1 MKRPSALIAC
11 EESQEVC
18 KAFRTAGVAAFS
30 CDLLPPSGGRPQW
43 HFQLDAAVALQL
55 REWDIVVAFPPCTH
69 LTTTGARY
77 FEAKRADGRQQAAVD
92 FFMMFANCKAPR
104 VCIEN
109 PVGIMST
116 VWRKPEQIVNPWQFG
131 ERRNKKTCLWL
142 RGLPLLQA
150 TDIVEQDETVT
161 LASGARMSKWYYET
175 SCLPQAERATA
186 RSKTPPG
193 LAKAM
198 AEQWAPLLFNQGNA

>member
-1 MKRPSALIAC
+1 
-11 EESQEVC
+11 
-18 KAFRTAGVAAFS
+18 
-30 CDLLPPSGGRPQW
+30 
-43 HFQLDAAVALQL
+43 
-55 REWDIVVAFPPCTH
+55 
-69 LTTTGARY
+69 
-77 FEAKRADGRQQAAVD
+77 
-92 FFMMFANCKAPR
+92 
-104 VCIEN
+104 
-109 PVGIMST
+109 
-116 VWRKPEQIVNPWQFG
+116 
-131 ERRNKKTCLWL
+131 L